1 MTIRVLVVD
10 DQAVVREGLARIL
23 AGEADLDVVGQAPDG
38 AAAVRQAA
46 ALAPDVVLM
55 DIRMPV
61 LDGLTATREVIAAR
75 SATRVVILTTF
86 DLDEY
91 VFEALRSG
99 ATGFV
104 VKDAPAEDIV
114 RAVRAAAA
122 GDALVSPGVTR
133 RLIEQFGRIRP
144 PRRHDGIDQ
153 LTERERAV
161 LVAMAHGLSNREIG
175 DRLFVSEGTVRTHV
189 GHVLA
194 KLQVRDR
201 VQAVVAAY
209 EAGVVTPGHT
219 GQEDYSA

>member
-23 AGEADLDVVGQAPDG
+23 DGEQDLDVVGQASDG
-38 AAAVRQAA
+38 AAAVRQAG
-46 ALAPDVVLM
+46 ALTPDVVLM

-61 LDGLTATREVIAAR
+61 LDGLAATRQVIGVR
-75 SATRVVILTTF
+75 PETRVVILTTF

-91 VFEALRSG
+91 VYEALRSG

-133 RLIEQFGRIRP
+133 RLIEQFSRIRP
-144 PRRHDGIDQ
+144 LQRRQGIDR
-153 LTERERAV
+153 LTDRERDV
-161 LVAMAHGLSNREIG
+161 LVAMARGLSNREIG
-175 DRLFVSEGTVRTHV
+175 DLLHVSEGTVRSHV

-194 KLQVRDR
+194 KLQVLDR

-219 GQEDYSA
+219 SQEG

>member
-1 MTIRVLVVD
+1 VTIRVLVVD

-23 AGEADLDVVGQAPDG
+23 DGEQDLDVVGQASDG
-38 AAAVRQAA
+38 AAAVRQAG
-46 ALAPDVVLM
+46 ALTPDVVLM

-61 LDGLTATREVIAAR
+61 LDGLAATRQVIGVR
-75 SATRVVILTTF
+75 PETRVVILTTF

-91 VFEALRSG
+91 VYEALRSG

-133 RLIEQFGRIRP
+133 RLIEQFSRIRP
-144 PRRHDGIDQ
+144 LQRRQGIDR
-153 LTERERAV
+153 LTDRERDV
-161 LVAMAHGLSNREIG
+161 LVAMARGLSNREIG
-175 DRLFVSEGTVRTHV
+175 DLLHVSEGTVRSHV

-219 GQEDYSA
+219 SQEG